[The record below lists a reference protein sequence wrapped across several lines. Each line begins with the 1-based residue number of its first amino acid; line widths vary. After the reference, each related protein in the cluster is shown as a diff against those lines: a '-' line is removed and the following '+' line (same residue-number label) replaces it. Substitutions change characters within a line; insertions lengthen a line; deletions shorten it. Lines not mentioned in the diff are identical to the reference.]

1 MNARSFW
8 ALVKF
13 HVATCLTRRSWLF
26 VAPVFFLAFL
36 SFIVDKRHYDEWW
49 NPVAMDASSNLW
61 DVGLGFFE
69 NIYNDVF
76 LVLIGFMLLVGDD
89 FIRGHNDGTLRSTLL
104 LSRSHAHWW
113 YAKVVSFG
121 IRALVYMSI
130 IFLAMV
136 AASAVMGIP
145 IFGLHNSDASVR
157 LAELRNVDRWYRM
170 PKGWSTM
177 GYTAFSFLSTA
188 FAIWIIA
195 VVQQVISLFVFP
207 NRKLPFVFFFGW
219 LILGFVVQA
228 DAAFWD
234 VRFLLYP
241 GRCFPEIAPAFV
253 SMPVFFGVMTLVLV
267 AATRFGAFKLRKMDF

>member
-1 MNARSFW
+1 MTARSFG

-13 HVATCLTRRSWLF
+13 HVAASLTGRGWLLI
-26 VAPVFFLAFL
+26 APVFFLAFV
-36 SFIVDKRHYDEWW
+36 SSIVEKRHYHKWW
-49 NPVAMDASSNLW
+49 NPVEMDASSNLW

-76 LVLIGFMLLVGDD
+76 LILIGFMLLVGDD
-89 FIRGHNDGTLRSTLL
+89 FIRGHHDGTLRSTLL
-104 LSRSHAHWW
+104 LSRSHTFWW

-121 IRALVYMSI
+121 IRALVYMSL
-130 IFLAMV
+130 IFLAMM
-136 AASAVMGIP
+136 AASLVMGVP
-145 IFGLHNSDASVR
+145 FGLDNSDASIRMAGLSAV
-157 LAELRNVDRWYRM
+157 ERWYRM

-177 GYTAFSFLSTA
+177 GYTAFSFLSMA

-195 VVQQVISLFVFP
+195 VVQQVVSFFVFP

-219 LILGFVVQA
+219 LILGFAVQA

-253 SMPVFFGVMTLVLV
+253 SMPVFFGVMTLVLIG
-267 AATRFGAFKLRKMDF
+267 ATRIGEMKLRRMDF